1 MRPADSTRAWRK
13 DGRRITRRDSEPSYW
28 TPARMTRRQMGEQLV
43 AEVTD
48 MLARQAHIDSGYD
61 AAAADYLRWQH
72 DAREAGLT
80 DAETG
85 HSLRERAVAELARE
99 FGTDESEWF

>member
-1 MRPADSTRAWRK
+1 MRPMDTRAWRK
-13 DGRRITRRDSEPSYW
+13 DGRRTARRDSEPSYW
-28 TPARMTRRQMGEQLV
+28 TPARMTRRQMGQQLV
-43 AEVTD
+43 AETADV
-48 MLARQAHIDSGYD
+48 LARQAHIDGFD